1 MKRNVQNVSRVI
13 PKKKKTAVNTVS
25 AADSE
30 QCLVT
35 EEYNGITTTTNSN

>member
-1 MKRNVQNVSRVI
+1 MKCPEPIARNTT
-13 PKKKKTAVNTVS
+13 KTAVNTVG

-35 EEYNGITTTTNSN
+35 EEYNSMSVDITKLIYN